1 MQNNKR
7 TEHWMTEESYKKN
20 TPSWFE
26 IFPESVFIMDTEGTI
41 LDANETFA
49 ARFQKKLHECIGS
62 NLYSFLEPEL
72 ASLRKEKAEE
82 AICTAR
88 QLSWE
93 DERNNRIL
101 RNTIYPTVSSE
112 GKVTQLLIIKQDV
125 TELKLRE
132 LSLKTEQTFSKTII
146 DTIPGTFYILDAS
159 GRYVGWNSY
168 QREEIAGKT
177 DYEMGSFHAMN
188 TIHPD
193 DRQLVSESMRDIL
206 TLGTEITGEGRVL
219 MRGGPEFRWLLMTGK
234 RFIINGNPFIVGMGI
249 DITERKQTEKALQ
262 ENEERFRKLF
272 ESHSAIQLILD
283 PDNGNIIDANQAAE
297 DFYGWSIEELKQM
310 HIHDINTLPPDKVSR
325 IMKKWKAS
333 KQLNFSFRHLRAD
346 GSIRDV
352 EIFANKIEIKGK
364 TLVYCIIHDIN
375 QRKHFEALSA
385 FRLKLLEM
393 AETQSVEALL
403 LAAINEAER
412 QTFSTFGFCHFI
424 ENISSARTIRVM
436 SSSMQKNKKIVTKT
450 AQPHPLLNNTGFW
463 ADAIREKKAV
473 INNNYNFNE
482 LRENLPHS
490 HPAIKRTLVIPLLQG
505 DRVIAIL
512 VVVNKPSD
520 YDEDDVR
527 WVKML
532 SSIAWDIIAKK
543 LVDEEREKLQCQLQ
557 HFQKMEVVGQL
568 AGGIAH
574 DFNNMMAVI
583 LGHTEM
589 TMELLDPALPIYANL
604 EIIHKAASHS
614 ADLTHQLLA
623 FARKQTVMSKI
634 LKINSIVEEMLPML
648 RRLVGDNITLVWKPE
663 TRAIQVKIDPAQIDQ
678 ILANLCINARHAI
691 SGKGKITI
699 ETRLVH
705 IDKIDGSTTPP
716 YLAPGDYVT
725 LTVSDNGSG
734 IEKKDLPHIF
744 EPFFTTKEVGKGTG
758 MGLSTVYGIVKQ
770 NNGSIECESEPGD
783 GTRFRISLPLFNDSA
798 APFEQELQADQ
809 EKNVGTE
816 TILLVE
822 DEPDILKLCK
832 LMLESRGYKVLST
845 TTSSDAVKITK
856 QYKGNINLLLTDV
869 IMPEMNGNELSRK
882 LQSIRPDLK
891 TLFMSGY
898 ATDIVSHYTA
908 TNTET
913 AFIQKPF
920 SLNTLIKAV
929 RTSLNH

>member
-1 MQNNKR
+1 
-7 TEHWMTEESYKKN
+7 MTLEPYQRS
-20 TPSWFE
+20 TPAWFE
-26 IFPESVFIMDTEGTI
+26 SFPESVLIIDTEGTI

-49 ARFQKKLHECIGS
+49 SRFQKRVHECIGT
-62 NLYSFLEPEL
+62 NMYSLLAPEL
-72 ASLRKEKAEE
+72 ASRRKEKADE

-88 QLSWE
+88 QISWE

-101 RNTIYPTVSSE
+101 RNTIYPTISSE
-112 GKVTQLLIIKQDV
+112 GQVTQLLIIIQDV

-132 LSLKTEQTFSKTII
+132 LSLKNEQTFSKTII
-146 DTIPGTFYILDAS
+146 DTIPGTFYILDAN
-159 GRYVGWNSY
+159 GQYVGWNSY
-168 QREEIAGKT
+168 QREQIAGKT
-177 DYEMGSFHAMN
+177 EQEMGSLHAIE

-193 DRQLVSESMRDIL
+193 DQHVVAESMRDIL
-206 TLGTEITGEGRVL
+206 TLGTEVTGEGRVL
-219 MRGGPEFRWLLMTGK
+219 LRGGPEYRWLIMTGK
-234 RFIINGNPFIVGMGI
+234 RFIIDDKPFIVGMGI

-283 PDNGNIIDANQAAE
+283 PDNGNIVDANQAAE
-297 DFYGWSIEELKQM
+297 DFYGWSIDELKKM
-310 HIHDINTLPPDKVSR
+310 HLHDINTLPADKVDK
-325 IMKKWKAS
+325 IMKKWLAS
-333 KQLNFSFRHLRAD
+333 KQLNFSFRHLRAN

-352 EIFANKIEIKGK
+352 EIFANKIEITGK
-364 TLVYCIIHDIN
+364 AFIYCIIHDIN

-385 FRLKLLEM
+385 FRLHLIEM

-412 QTFSTFGFCHFI
+412 QTNSALGFCHFI
-424 ENISSARTIRVM
+424 ENISPSRTIQVM
-436 SSSMQKNKKIVTKT
+436 SSNMQKNKHIVSE
-450 AQPHPLLNNTGFW
+450 AGQSDHPSLNNAEFW
-463 ADAIREKKAV
+463 ADVMREKKAA
-473 INNNYNFNE
+473 INNSYDRKNDQDNI
-482 LRENLPHS
+482 PQS
-490 HPAIKRTLVIPLLQG
+490 HPVIRRTLVVPMLQG

-520 YDEDDVR
+520 YDEDDIR
-527 WVKML
+527 WVTML
-532 SSIAWDIIAKK
+532 ASIAWDIVAKK

-557 HFQKMEVVGQL
+557 QFQKMEVVGQL

-589 TMELLDPALPIYANL
+589 TMELLEPALPIYANL

-634 LKINSIVEEMLPML
+634 LKINSVVEEMLPML
-648 RRLVGDNITLVWKPE
+648 RRLIGENISLVWIPE
-663 TRAIQVKIDPAQIDQ
+663 KRPIKVKIDPAQIDQ

-691 SGKGKITI
+691 TASGKITI
-699 ETRLVH
+699 ETSLVT
-705 IDKIDGSTTPP
+705 IDQTDGSTIPP

-725 LTVSDNGSG
+725 LAVSDNGSG

-770 NNGSIECESEPGD
+770 NNGSIECESNPGK
-783 GTRFRISLPLFNDSA
+783 GTCFRISFPLFNDSA
-798 APFEQELQADQ
+798 DPVESELLTEP
-809 EKNVGTE
+809 EKKRGTE
-816 TILLVE
+816 TILIVE

-832 LMLESRGYKVLST
+832 LMLESRGYKVLPT
-845 TTSSDAVKITK
+845 TTPSDAIKIIK

-891 TLFMSGY
+891 TLFMSGH
-898 ATDIVSHYTA
+898 ATDIVSNHKMIDTG
-908 TNTET
+908 TH
-913 AFIQKPF
+913 FIQKPF
-920 SLNTLIKAV
+920 SLNALIKAV
-929 RTSLNH
+929 SESLNH